1 MNITKQEGKLAVVL
15 GVGIMSGIISVWLNY
30 LVFKTGTLFGLS
42 LSYIFI
48 GLLFIIVGSIIFKK
62 GDIEVNIFTNKENL
76 TKPSQKDK

>member
-1 MNITKQEGKLAVVL
+1 MNITKQEGKLAIVL

-42 LSYIFI
+42 LSYTFI

-62 GDIEVNIFTNKENL
+62 GDIEVNIFNKKTNEEEK
-76 TKPSQKDK
+76 